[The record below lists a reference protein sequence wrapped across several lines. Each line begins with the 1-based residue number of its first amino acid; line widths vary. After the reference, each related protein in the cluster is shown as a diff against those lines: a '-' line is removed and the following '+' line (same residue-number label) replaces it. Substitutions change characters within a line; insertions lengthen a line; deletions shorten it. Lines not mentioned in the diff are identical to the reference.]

1 MRDVAYKAMQTKER
15 LTGENLKAVSYTH
28 LDVYKRQYRSRYN
41 PLFHQMPPNR
51 LFRFAYWAMA

>member
-1 MRDVAYKAMQTKER
+1 MIQCQNGKK
-15 LTGENLKAVSYTH
+15 N
-28 LDVYKRQYRSRYN
+28 RQAYRSRYN